1 MKKLMIALVAVA
13 LAAVTQAA
21 TYNWTW
27 SVNAMGPIAKPGTS
41 GTAAE
46 DFLGTG
52 TAYLFAGLTS
62 SQLTAIVSDFATG
75 SYTPSGYEQTSS
87 VVSGG
92 TITKVNWDDSRT
104 SGTSVDWYMIVTANI
119 GGDDYLFISDALTKS
134 RQADGKNTKITYD
147 VLATSATAAKLAT
160 DGYAGA
166 GWYSAVPEPTS
177 GLLMLLGMAGLALK
191 RRRA

>member
-1 MKKLMIALVAVA
+1 MKKLMIALAVVAMAVA
-13 LAAVTQAA
+13 THAA
-21 TYNWTW
+21 TYNWAW
-27 SVNAMGPIAKPGTS
+27 SVSSAGIVCRPGTA
-41 GTAAE
+41 GTSADDAVVS
-46 DFLGTG
+46 G

-62 SQLTAIVSDFATG
+62 SQLSTIVSDFADG
-75 SYTPSGYEQTSS
+75 KYTASGYEQTSALAN
-87 VVSGG
+87 G
-92 TITKVNWDDSRT
+92 TITKVQWDDSRAA
-104 SGTSVDWYMIVTANI
+104 GTSIDWYMIVTTNI

-191 RRRA
+191 RKRA